1 MSNESMD
8 MERMEQIFSVSDEVK
23 QQDLETGGRDKG
35 KRLWIWI
42 TRKAVVPQAGAEDT
56 EAKGLQMKT
65 RLDLDLWSSSLK
77 DTFMGKCPAL
87 ENRGLELRRKIMVKE
102 WTWELSKSETMEINE
117 IIWQEDKIEVKR
129 ANFRE
134 SL

>member
-1 MSNESMD
+1 
-8 MERMEQIFSVSDEVK
+8 
-23 QQDLETGGRDKG
+23 
-35 KRLWIWI
+35 
-42 TRKAVVPQAGAEDT
+42 
-56 EAKGLQMKT
+56 
-65 RLDLDLWSSSLK
+65 
-77 DTFMGKCPAL
+77 
-87 ENRGLELRRKIMVKE
+87 MVKE

>member
-1 MSNESMD
+1 M
-8 MERMEQIFSVSDEVK
+8 
-23 QQDLETGGRDKG
+23 
-35 KRLWIWI
+35 
-42 TRKAVVPQAGAEDT
+42 VPQAGAEDT

-77 DTFMGKCPAL
+77 DIFMGKCPAL

-102 WTWELSKSETMEINE
+102 WTWELSKSVTMEINE

>member
-1 MSNESMD
+1 M
-8 MERMEQIFSVSDEVK
+8 
-23 QQDLETGGRDKG
+23 
-35 KRLWIWI
+35 
-42 TRKAVVPQAGAEDT
+42 PQAGAEDT

-102 WTWELSKSETMEINE
+102 WTWETTEIKE

>member
-1 MSNESMD
+1 M
-8 MERMEQIFSVSDEVK
+8 
-23 QQDLETGGRDKG
+23 
-35 KRLWIWI
+35 
-42 TRKAVVPQAGAEDT
+42 PQAGAEDT

-102 WTWELSKSETMEINE
+102 WTWETAEINE